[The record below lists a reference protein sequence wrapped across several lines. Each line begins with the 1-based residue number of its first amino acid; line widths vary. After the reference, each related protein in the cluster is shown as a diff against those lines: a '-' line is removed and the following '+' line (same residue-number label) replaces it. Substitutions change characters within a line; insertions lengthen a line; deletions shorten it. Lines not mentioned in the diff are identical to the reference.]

1 MTPLLLATLGYAAG
15 LLAGLRVA
23 PTGLATALL
32 AIAVALLF
40 SRRSRTA
47 TLLAFVTAGTVIGG
61 LRAEA
66 VHRDCRMQ
74 LPDGT
79 HVRLAGVPRVVP
91 TEGVTTPFTAVLT
104 VAEARDVVVASCR
117 VTVRVRAPAA
127 HLPLLDSAAR
137 GTAPALLIRGRWAAW
152 PRREGW
158 PRKPEHTGA
167 VLLDSVRPLLATE
180 AAGVPDAGAAARPAA
195 SRVVPAA
202 RAASA
207 AVPAASAA
215 TRFRTAQQ
223 ARLRALLPERWG
235 LAEALLLAQRAGL
248 APETRSRWVAAGLVH
263 LLAISGMHVG
273 LIVGGMLI
281 AGRLCGLAPGAAR
294 RLAVFVTAAYVL
306 FLGAPSAALRALLQ
320 ATLLLGAAELQRPAE
335 PFTALAAAALVIL
348 LIEPMAILD
357 PGFQLSFAGMIG
369 LIGWRRP
376 VASLLPRR
384 LHPHIRD
391 GIAAGVA
398 ASALT
403 TPIAALH
410 FGTAAWIGIP
420 ASIIAVPL
428 LAAAV
433 AALLVALLVAALTGR
448 VAGLHALAADLPLR
462 LLDTTADLAARVPGG
477 HGYMAASTVVAI
489 LGAVAIMIIVRRALH
504 GRGSGAPPSHAP
516 DAAHVAW
523 HGRRRLYALRV
534 GAAAAAGVLVLA
546 WSPLI
551 LRPHDDRIEIHAIDV
566 GQGDAFAIRTP
577 ANRWILVDAG
587 PRTLRSDAGRDRV
600 VPYLL
605 KHGARHIEALIL
617 THPDADHIGG
627 AAAVLDAFDV
637 ALVIDPGFAAG
648 KDMFIDLVAAARRS
662 DRRWVAARE
671 GIRLAID
678 GVDITLLY
686 PFSSLDAARDAN
698 DNSVVFS
705 LSFGSFTALFLGDAP
720 RSVEEQIVARHG
732 GRLRAEVLKVGHHG
746 STTSTGEVLLR
757 AARPGLALVS
767 AGRNNRYGH
776 PAPGVL
782 QRLADHEVRV
792 LRTDVHGNITV
803 RAART
808 GRTEVLA
815 R

>member
-1 MTPLLLATLGYAAG
+1 VTPLLLATLGYAAG
-15 LLAGLRVA
+15 LLAGLRIA

-40 SRRSRTA
+40 SRRSRSA

-61 LRAEA
+61 VRAEA
-66 VHRDCRMQ
+66 VRRDCRMQ

-104 VAEARDVVVASCR
+104 VVEARDVVVASCR
-117 VTVRVRAPAA
+117 VTVRVRASAV

-137 GTAPALLIRGRWAAW
+137 GTAPALLIHGRWAAW
-152 PRREGW
+152 PRRGGW
-158 PRKPEHTGA
+158 PRKPEHAGA
-167 VLLDSVRPLLATE
+167 VLLDSVRPLPATQ
-180 AAGVPDAGAAARPAA
+180 AAGVPAAG
-195 SRVVPAA
+195 
-202 RAASA
+202 AASA
-207 AVPAASAA
+207 AIPAASAAIPAASAA

-223 ARLRALLPERWG
+223 TRLRALLPERWG

-294 RLAVFVTAAYVL
+294 RLAVLVTAAYVL
-306 FLGAPSAALRALLQ
+306 FLGAPSAALRAMLQ
-320 ATLLLGAAELQRPAE
+320 ASLLLGAAELQRPAE

-376 VASLLPRR
+376 VAGLLPRR

-403 TPIAALH
+403 TPIAALQ

-420 ASIIAVPL
+420 ASILAVPL

-433 AALLVALLVAALTGR
+433 AALLVALLIAALTGS
-448 VAGLHALAADLPLR
+448 VTGVHAAAADLPLR
-462 LLDTTADLAARVPGG
+462 LLDATAGLAARVPGG

-504 GRGSGAPPSHAP
+504 GRGSGAPPPSHAP

-523 HGRRRLYALRV
+523 RGRRRLYAFRV

-546 WSPLI
+546 WSPQI
-551 LRPHDDRIEIHAIDV
+551 LRPHGDRIEIHAIDV

-605 KHGARHIEALIL
+605 KHGARRIEALIL

-662 DRRWVAARE
+662 DRRWIAARE

-678 GVDITLLY
+678 GVDIALLY

-720 RSVEEQIVARHG
+720 RSVEEQVVARHG

-746 STTSTGEVLLR
+746 SNTSTGEVLLR